1 MMSLPESM
9 HQTELISRQGKKQR
23 KKRRGVFWRIVGY
36 MFLSTVVLLGLFM
49 MWFFLTP
56 SGTEKRD
63 MLADSIISTQHRD
76 WAKYLI
82 GSSELKKRVDAYWQR
97 FNEYADKPVTVKAEI
112 PIAAEVPTAV
122 AKPLIDV
129 KPIEGKGFK
138 GYLLTITDPK
148 KVRIVTTEK
157 PQKGEKVSSMVQRT
171 GGIAGVNGGGFNDPN
186 WKGNGF
192 QPEGI
197 VMSGGKIF
205 YQDVG
210 MNTPV
215 HVMGIDKDGQMIAG
229 KYSPAQLLKMNVMEA
244 ASYAPRFIVNG
255 VGQIKDQA
263 DGWGIAP
270 RTCMAQKKD
279 GSIMFAIIDG
289 RQPGYSLGATLFDVQ
304 QVFLENG
311 AIIAANLDGGASTV
325 LVQENQIINRPSSEY
340 GERLIPTAWVVFDNP
355 ASVFVR
361 NPWEG
366 LDVNKIDPAKW

>member
-1 MMSLPESM
+1 MSLPESM
-9 HQTELISRQGKKQR
+9 HQTELIGRQSKKHS
-23 KKRRGVFWRIVGY
+23 KKRRNVFWRIIGY
-36 MFLSTVVLLGLFM
+36 MILSTTILLGLFLI
-49 MWFFLTP
+49 WFFLTP
-56 SGTEKRD
+56 SGTQMRNL
-63 MLADSIISTQHRD
+63 MADSIISTQHRD

-97 FNEYADKPVTVKAEI
+97 FNEYADKAVTEKAEI
-112 PIAAEVPTAV
+112 PIVKKETAAI

-129 KPIEGKGFK
+129 HPIEGKGFK

-157 PQKGEKVSSMVQRT
+157 PKHGEKVSSMVKRT
-171 GGIAGVNGGGFNDPN
+171 GAIAGVNGGGFNDPN

-210 MNTPV
+210 MDTPV

-229 KYSPAQLLKMNVMEA
+229 KYSPAQLLKNNVMEA
-244 ASYAPRFIVNG
+244 VSYAPRFIVNG

-289 RQPGYSLGATLFDVQ
+289 RQTGYSLGATLYDVQ

-325 LVQENQIINRPSSEY
+325 LVKENQIINRPSSEY
-340 GERLIPTAWVVFDNP
+340 GERDIPTAWGIFENP
-355 ASVFVR
+355 ASVYIR